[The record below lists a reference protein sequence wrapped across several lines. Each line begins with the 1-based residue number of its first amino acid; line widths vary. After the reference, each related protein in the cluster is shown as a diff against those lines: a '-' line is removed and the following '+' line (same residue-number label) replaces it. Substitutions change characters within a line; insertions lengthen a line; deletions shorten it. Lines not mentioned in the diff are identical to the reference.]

1 MKESFIDGDGAVVAD
16 NQPAK
21 VAEPGQSAFHLPAT
35 SVSTQR
41 SAILRARLDA
51 IPAVRCYQFDPAC
64 RQPLA
69 QRIAVIGAIGNHSR
83 WFLPWSSAAM
93 SPGHLD
99 RRERFFREPDLIRGC
114 RVKLLSQRNTFA
126 VDHHHPLRSLAPL
139 GFPDFA
145 APFFA
150 GAKLP
155 SRNDS
160 LQSSC
165 SRWFSSARNA
175 RQMVSQ
181 IPCSSQSRS
190 RRQHVAGEGNSSGKS
205 CQRAPLRRIHRIPS
219 STLRSLAGGLPPR
232 GRRGRF
238 GSQGRIFS
246 HWASV
251 SSRPYRAIGPP
262 LALLPEFI
270 SCFHQTNHHSFITLY
285 PVLKQVLEM
294 KMALINA
301 LVIAKSH
308 SDRQELRA
316 DFQLLRS
323 LAFLRE
329 RELKLEAETP
339 GRRWR
344 IWPDGVS
351 KDLDLHVNRLES
363 QPEDSST
370 PLHRPARPIGFRST
384 LASLQ

>member
-1 MKESFIDGDGAVVAD
+1 MKESFINRDRAIVAD
-16 NQPAK
+16 HQSAE
-21 VAEPGQSAFHLPAT
+21 VAEPGEGAFHFPAT
-35 SVSTQR
+35 PVSTQR
-41 SAILRARLDA
+41 SAVLGARLAA
-51 IPAVRCYQFDPAC
+51 IPAVGCYQFDPAC

-69 QRIAVIGAIGNHSR
+69 QRIAVVGAIGNHTLR
-83 WFLPWSSAAM
+83 FLPWPSAAM

-99 RRERFFREPDLIRGC
+99 RRERFFREPDLVGRC
-114 RVKLLSQRNTFA
+114 RVKLLSQRNTLA

-139 GFPDFA
+139 GFSDFA

-165 SRWFSSARNA
+165 PRWFSSARNA

-181 IPCSSQSRS
+181 IPRSSQSRS
-190 RRQHVAGEGNSSGKS
+190 RRQQVAGEGNSSGKS

-238 GSQGRIFS
+238 GSKGRIFS

-270 SCFHQTNHHSFITLY
+270 SRFRQTNHHPFSALY
-285 PVLKQVLEM
+285 PVLKQ
-294 KMALINA
+294 ALA
-301 LVIAKSH
+301 TTQHPTVVMRVGA
-308 SDRQELRA
+308 
-316 DFQLLRS
+316 
-323 LAFLRE
+323 
-329 RELKLEAETP
+329 
-339 GRRWR
+339 
-344 IWPDGVS
+344 VS
-351 KDLDLHVNRLES
+351 N
-363 QPEDSST
+363 
-370 PLHRPARPIGFRST
+370 
-384 LASLQ
+384 